1 MKSPRSTVFLHLSL
15 LIAALWSCNRE
26 SQWEG
31 QEPVKKV
38 STETVPI
45 QLQYKGTFDLGTGMY
60 MSNKFEGARMNGVA
74 RTNDTLIT
82 VLITPENSPINMSPW
97 YAFKLWSDNPR
108 DIYIKLTYPEGAA
121 HRYHPKVSTDGVKWL
136 ALDSAS
142 FRVTMKVIEDEPAA
156 KDLTMK
162 LSVGP
167 DTVWV
172 SAQEIITSDHV
183 DQWMRGLES
192 NSYVKRDT
200 IGMSHEGRPVS
211 LLKIGESDD
220 QRMIMVISRQHPPE
234 VPGFLAMQAFVET
247 LCADTE
253 LAKAFRSKYNT
264 YVVPMANPDGVYHG
278 HWRHNR
284 GGIDLNRDW
293 EDFNQ
298 PETSAIRDF
307 MKHKTTSVGGLF
319 YFGVDFHSTQEDIY
333 YTIGPELEGNMPG
346 LVPELIEATAQE
358 FPDYTPNI
366 KPRSEEDARITSTAF
381 LFFEFGAEALT
392 YEIGDHTPRDFIQ
405 KKGKVS
411 AMKLMELMLKQ
422 E

>member
-1 MKSPRSTVFLHLSL
+1 MKSRLYTIILHIIL
-15 LIAALWSCNRE
+15 LVPALWSCKRE

-38 STETVPI
+38 CTFTVPI
-45 QLQYKGTFDLGTGMY
+45 QLQYKGIFDLGAGIY
-60 MSNKFEGARMNGVA
+60 ISNTFECARMNGVA
-74 RTNDTLIT
+74 RSNDTLIT

-97 YAFKLWSDNPR
+97 YAFQLWSDHPQ
-108 DIYIKLTYPEGAA
+108 DIYVKLSYSENAS
-121 HRYHPKVSTDGVKWL
+121 HRYLPKLSSDGENWL

-142 FRVTMKVIEDEPAA
+142 FQVSTMVIEDEKVE

-162 LSVGP
+162 ISVGP
-167 DTVWV
+167 DTLWV
-172 SAQEIITSDHV
+172 AAQEIITTNHV
-183 DQWMRGLES
+183 DQWMQELES
-192 NSYVKRDT
+192 RSYVTRNT
-200 IGMSHEGRPVS
+200 IGISHEGRPVS
-211 LLKIGESDD
+211 LLRIGESDD
-220 QRMIMVISRQHPPE
+220 LRMIMVISRQHPPE

-247 LCADTE
+247 LAAPTE
-253 LAKAFRSKYNT
+253 LAEAFRSKYNT
-264 YVVPMANPDGVYHG
+264 YVVPLANPDGVYHG

-298 PETSAIRDF
+298 PETRAIRDF
-307 MKHKTTSVGGLF
+307 TKQLTDSTGGKF
-319 YFGVDFHSTQEDIY
+319 YFGVDFHSTIEDIY

-366 KPRSEEDARITSTAF
+366 KPRSEEEARITSSSF
-381 LFFEFGAEALT
+381 LFFELGAEALT
-392 YEIGDHTPRDFIQ
+392 YEIGDHTPRDFIL
-405 KKGKVS
+405 KKGEIS
-411 AMKLMELMLKQ
+411 AIKLMELML

>member
-1 MKSPRSTVFLHLSL
+1 MKSPVYTRILPIFFLIPALLSCKRNL
-15 LIAALWSCNRE
+15 
-26 SQWEG
+26 QWEG
-31 QEPVKKV
+31 QEAVKKV
-38 STETVPI
+38 NTETLPI
-45 QLQYKGTFDLGTGMY
+45 QLQYKGCFDLGTGIY
-60 MSNKFEGARMNGVA
+60 MSNKFEGARLNGVA
-74 RTNDTLIT
+74 RTNDSLLT

-97 YAFKLWSDNPR
+97 YAFKLWSENPR
-108 DIYIKLTYPEGAA
+108 DIYIKLSYPEDAG
-121 HRYHPKVSTDGVKWL
+121 HRYHPKVSSDGINWA
-136 ALDSAS
+136 ALDTAS
-142 FRVTMKVIEDEPAA
+142 FQVTMKILEDEPAM

-167 DTVWV
+167 DTMWI
-172 SAQEIITSDHV
+172 SAQELITNTHV
-183 DQWMRGLES
+183 DQWMHRLES
-192 NSYVKRDT
+192 RSYVQRDT
-200 IGMSHEGRPVS
+200 IGFSHEERPVS
-211 LLKIGESDD
+211 LLRIGNSDD

-253 LAKAFRSKYNT
+253 LAKTFRSKYNS
-264 YVVPMANPDGVYHG
+264 YVVPVANPDGVYHG

-284 GGIDLNRDW
+284 GGVDLNRDW

-307 MKHKTTSVGGLF
+307 MMQLTASSGGKF
-319 YFGVDFHSTQEDIY
+319 YFGVDFHSTFEDIY

-366 KPRSEEDARITSTAF
+366 KPRSAEDPRITSTSF

-405 KKGKVS
+405 KKGEVS
-411 AMKLMELMLKQ
+411 AMKLMELMLN
-422 E
+422 

>member
-1 MKSPRSTVFLHLSL
+1 MKLLRRTVLLHISL
-15 LIAALWSCNRE
+15 LIAALWSCKRDA
-26 SQWEG
+26 QWEG

-45 QLQYKGTFDLGTGMY
+45 QLQYRGCFDLGAGIY
-60 MSNKFEGARMNGVA
+60 MSNEFEGARLNGVA

-82 VLITPENSPINMSPW
+82 VLITAENSPINMSPW
-97 YAFKLWSDNPR
+97 YAFKLWSDDPR
-108 DIYIKLTYPEGAA
+108 EIYIKLTYPKDAS
-121 HRYHPKVSTDGVKWL
+121 HRYHPKVSPDGMNWL

-142 FRVTMKVIEDEPAA
+142 FRVTMKLIEDEQTA

-172 SAQEIITSDHV
+172 AAQEIITSEQL
-183 DQWMRGLES
+183 DQWMSRLETR
-192 NSYVKRDT
+192 SYVKRDT
-200 IGMSHEGRPVS
+200 IGISHEGRPVS

-253 LAKAFRSKYNT
+253 LAEAFRSKYNT

-284 GGIDLNRDW
+284 GGVDLNRDW

-307 MKHKTTSVGGLF
+307 MMQLTRSTGGKF

-366 KPRSEEDARITSTAF
+366 KPRSEKDARITSTAF
-381 LFFEFGAEALT
+381 LFFEFGAEAIT

-405 KKGKVS
+405 RKGKVS
-411 AMKLMELMLKQ
+411 AMKLMELMLK
-422 E
+422 